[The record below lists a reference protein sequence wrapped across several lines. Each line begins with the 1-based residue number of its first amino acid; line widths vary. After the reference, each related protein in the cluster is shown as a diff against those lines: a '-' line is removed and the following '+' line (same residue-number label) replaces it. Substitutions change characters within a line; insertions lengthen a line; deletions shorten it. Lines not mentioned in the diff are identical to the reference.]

1 MEDLTMNNTPR
12 LLVVVPCYNEEEVL
26 PETIHRLTEMLASL
40 KEQRLILAGR
50 ILMVDD
56 GSTDKTWQII
66 ESQAQHRKEIAGLKL
81 VHNSGHQEAL
91 WAGLEYAVDRSD
103 VTISVDAD
111 LQDDIQVMPQMLT
124 YYLHGIDI
132 VYGIRKE
139 RKSDTFLKRFSAQL
153 FYKLMGGLTGNIIY
167 NHADFRLISQRALQA
182 LLRFPER
189 NLFLRGLVSSLGF
202 PSAMVYYD
210 RRRRLAGQS
219 KYPLCKMLSFAAD
232 GITSFSVRPLQGIVL
247 LGLLF
252 ILVSVAVIIYAI
264 IVYWEGE
271 TIPGWTSLLVS
282 LWLIGGS
289 MMTALGIIGEYIG
302 KIYKEVKKRP
312 RYLVDKYT
320 EWQDNCPKR
329 KSESDSSSVL

>member
-40 KEQRLILAGR
+40 KEQRLIVAGR

-320 EWQDNCPKR
+320 EWQDNCPKG

>member
-1 MEDLTMNNTPR
+1 MNNTPR

-66 ESQAQHRKEIAGLKL
+66 ESQAQHKKEIAGLKL

-103 VTISVDAD
+103 VTISIDAD

-302 KIYKEVKKRP
+302 KIYKEVK
-312 RYLVDKYT
+312 
-320 EWQDNCPKR
+320 
-329 KSESDSSSVL
+329 SI

>member
-40 KEQRLILAGR
+40 KEQRLIVAGR

-320 EWQDNCPKR
+320 EWQDNCPKG
-329 KSESDSSSVL
+329 KSESDSPSVL